1 MGMEKKEGKERERIE
16 TVLKI
21 LKKQAPL
28 TVKQEKFCNDACVE
42 RFLKAK
48 GDNAKKA
55 AKQLR
60 AALCWR
66 ESVGTDH
73 LIADEFSEELAG
85 GFAYVAGHDGE
96 ARPVVVFRIKQEYP
110 KTHSQKLFV
119 RLLVFTLEVAIS
131 SMSRFV
137 DQFVILFDASFLR
150 SASAFLNFL
159 MGSLKIIYDYY
170 PCRLHKA
177 FVVDPP
183 SLFSYLW
190 KGVRPFVELASV
202 TVVVSSLDFDDS
214 LEDAVF
220 GSYPTRTASLRFDP
234 AADAAAKASARVGVS
249 TSSRFSFTVSHLD
262 SLKPW
267 YLSTATATPR
277 AAPTASPSLIGAS
290 SLNARSFSFA
300 SPAARSAPHSA
311 AAFSWA
317 PDPRSTPSTSCKFS
331 PRKQRKPPPPSPT
344 PQQQPRTPRP
354 SFLQSPVAL
363 FSFRKEAHAAH
374 SRGERER
381 ELFLPYLRFH
391 RRPYDEMVYRAKMRP
406 PLGGLIS
413 IISPHLKQQH
423 QQQLR
428 RNAINIHHQQQ
439 KTQSLNY

>member
-1 MGMEKKEGKERERIE
+1 MGMEKQEGKERERIE

-60 AALCWR
+60 AVLCWR

-85 GFAYVAGHDGE
+85 GFAYVSGHDGE

-137 DQFVILFDASFLR
+137 DQFVILFDASFFR

-159 MGSLKIIYDYY
+159 MGTLKIIYDYY

-202 TVVVSSLDFDDS
+202 TAVVSSLDFDES

-220 GSYPTRTASLRFDP
+220 GSYPTRTASLRFDA
-234 AADAAAKASARVGVS
+234 AADASSRVGLS
-249 TSSRFSFTVSHLD
+249 MSSRFSFTVSHLD

-267 YLSTATATPR
+267 YLSTTTATPR
-277 AAPTASPSLIGAS
+277 AAPTESPSLIGAS

-363 FSFRKEAHAAH
+363 FSFRKEAHPAH

-381 ELFLPYLRFH
+381 ELFLPYLKFH

-428 RNAINIHHQQQ
+428 RNAINIHHHQKQ